1 MRLTLIRISLNFIP
15 YFKESPINA
24 ITFKKV
30 MENAVYIGLLFYVT
44 TIGCRCL

>member
-1 MRLTLIRISLNFIP
+1 
-15 YFKESPINA
+15 
-24 ITFKKV
+24 